1 MDTSLDDLL
10 NENEP
15 EAVIDAVEEPQSEP
29 QTEGPARDENG
40 RFAAKTGVE
49 PQETAEP
56 VPPTE
61 PQQGLPK
68 DVYEPLKAVRS
79 ENKALKDQLDALTQQ
94 IQSLQAPKEQPAP
107 APSIWEDEQGWQQHF
122 GSQVAQQAS
131 FNAHLN
137 MSEMLA
143 RRDHSD
149 FDAMKASF
157 LQMAEQNPA
166 IVQQALGDA
175 DPWGRAYQIAK
186 NASTMQELGATNLDD
201 LKAKLREELMAEMQ
215 AQAPVAR
222 PGLPPTL
229 SNERNVGQRTG
240 PAWTGPAPLDQLL
253 R

>member
-10 NENEP
+10 NGAEP
-15 EAVIDAVEEPQSEP
+15 EAFEEQAIETPSEPEEP
-29 QTEGPARDENG
+29 GIARDEHG
-40 RFAAKTGVE
+40 RFASKQGVE
-49 PQETAEP
+49 PQETAE

-61 PQQGLPK
+61 TGKLPK
-68 DVYEPLKAVRS
+68 DVYEPLRRVRD
-79 ENKALKDQLDALTQQ
+79 ENKALKDQLEALSKQ
-94 IQSLQAPKEQPAP
+94 IQAVQQPQQPPAP
-107 APSIWEDEQGWQQHF
+107 PPSIWEDENGWQQHF
-122 GSQVAQQAS
+122 GAQVAQQAS

-143 RRDHSD
+143 RRDHAD

-166 IVQQALGDA
+166 IVQQALSDA
-175 DPWGRAYQIAK
+175 DPWGKAYQIAK

-201 LKAKLREELMAEMQ
+201 LKAKLREELMAELQ
-215 AQAPVAR
+215 AQPAAR

-240 PAWTGPAPLDQLL
+240 PAWTGPASLSDML